1 MSDKHE
7 IRVDRLRRKL
17 ARRDARIAGL
27 ERHIAELEHRLAVQ
41 HTEARLLP
49 IEVTRAVQRALCNVR
64 MIPVLGIG
72 GSDRIVEVRPAEDT
86 TIAKEQ
92 NK

>member
-1 MSDKHE
+1 MSDKPEAHE

-27 ERHIAELEHRLAVQ
+27 ERRISELQRQFATQQRQIDV
-41 HTEARLLP
+41 LP
-49 IEVTRAVQRALCNVR
+49 IEVTKAVQRALCNVR

-72 GSDRIVEVRPAEDT
+72 SSDKIIEVRTVE
-86 TIAKEQ
+86 EQ